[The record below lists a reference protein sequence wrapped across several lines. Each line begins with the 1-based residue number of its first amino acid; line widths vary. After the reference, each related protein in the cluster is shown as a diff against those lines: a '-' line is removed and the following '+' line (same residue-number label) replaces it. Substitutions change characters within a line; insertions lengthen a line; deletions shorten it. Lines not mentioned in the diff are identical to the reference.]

1 MKIFEVIQRKRLWGG
16 LNGNKIPDDIKLL
29 IAKHVKTSVN
39 DKKYINL
46 TPHNASDIQKIKPYW
61 TTTRE
66 QIL

>member
-39 DKKYINL
+39 DKKYISLTLTNL
-46 TPHNASDIQKIKPYW
+46 TMQFHQSATLFSQ
-61 TTTRE
+61 E
-66 QIL
+66 